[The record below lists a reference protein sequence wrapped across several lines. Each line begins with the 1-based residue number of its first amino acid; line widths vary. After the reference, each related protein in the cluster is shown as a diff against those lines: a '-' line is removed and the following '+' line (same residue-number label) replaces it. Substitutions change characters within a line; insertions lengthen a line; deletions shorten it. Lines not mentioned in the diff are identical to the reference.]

1 MHAKNSEMPKK
12 NRFPIVMLILAT
24 IIWGS
29 TFAVVKDTMN
39 SVNEYYLIFMR
50 SIIAALP
57 LLALTLFKNP
67 KSLFNKEIIKKG
79 AIIGVALGLSYGF
92 QNLGMIYTSAGNSAF
107 IMASNVIFV
116 PIFLVLFYKNRLN
129 GKSIISILIVVFG
142 LGLLTYKD
150 GTELNPGDFLTL
162 MSAAITALHII
173 WTGRFVKNS
182 DLLAL
187 VTYQFLFA
195 ALLAFVASI
204 FMSPES
210 FTANY
215 SPESWTAMIYLGL
228 LGSLFCYFITV
239 WAQKYVDYVTVTLI
253 FSLEPVFAAVFSFY
267 FIGEILGH
275 QQLFGASLILF
286 GILFFEIPFDRVI
299 NRSNEKL

>member
-1 MHAKNSEMPKK
+1 MSDKK
-12 NRFPIVMLILAT
+12 TFPIVMLVLAT
-24 IIWGS
+24 VIWGS

-39 SVNEYYLIFMR
+39 SVNEYYIIFIR

-57 LLALTLFKNP
+57 LLVVTLIKNP

-79 AIIGVALGLSYGF
+79 AIIGIALGLTYGF
-92 QNLGMIYTSAGNSAF
+92 QNLGMLYTSAGNSAF

-116 PIFLVLFYKNRLN
+116 PVFLVIFYKNRLD

-142 LGLLTYKD
+142 LGLLTYKE
-150 GTELNPGDFLTL
+150 GTNLNPGDLLTL
-162 MSAAITALHII
+162 IGAAITALHII

-187 VTYQFLFA
+187 VTYQFLFS
-195 ALLAFVASI
+195 ALLALVFSI
-204 FMSPES
+204 FLSPES
-210 FTANY
+210 FTVSY
-215 SPESWTAMIYLGL
+215 SVESWMAMIYLGL

-253 FSLEPVFAAVFSFY
+253 FSLEPVFAAVFSYY
-267 FIGEILGH
+267 FIDELLGH

-286 GILFFEIPFDRVI
+286 GILFFEIPFKTFF
-299 NRSNEKL
+299 EKR

>member
-1 MHAKNSEMPKK
+1 MSNKK
-12 NRFPIVMLILAT
+12 TFPIVMLILAT
-24 IIWGS
+24 VVWGS

-57 LLALTLFKNP
+57 LLAITLIKNP
-67 KSLFNKEIIKKG
+67 RSLFNKEIIKKG
-79 AIIGVALGLSYGF
+79 AIIGIALGLTYGF
-92 QNLGMIYTSAGNSAF
+92 QNLGMLYTSAGNSAF

-116 PIFLVLFYKNRLN
+116 PIFLVVFYKNRFN
-129 GKSIISILIVVFG
+129 GKSVISILIVISG
-142 LGLLTYKD
+142 LGLLTYKE
-150 GTELNPGDFLTL
+150 GTELNPGDLLTL
-162 MSAAITALHII
+162 VGAAITALHII
-173 WTGRFVKNS
+173 WTGRYVKNS

-187 VTYQFLFA
+187 VTYQFVFA
-195 ALLAFVASI
+195 ALLAFVFSI
-204 FMSPES
+204 VLSPES
-210 FTANY
+210 FTMSY
-215 SPESWTAMIYLGL
+215 SQESWIAMIYLGL

-253 FSLEPVFAAVFSFY
+253 FSLEPVFAAVFSYY

-286 GILFFEIPFDRVI
+286 GILFFEIPFTKF
-299 NRSNEKL
+299 RSIFLKK

>member
-1 MHAKNSEMPKK
+1 
-12 NRFPIVMLILAT
+12 MLILAT

-39 SVNEYYLIFMR
+39 SVNEYFLIFMR

-57 LLALTLFKNP
+57 LLFVTLVKNP

-79 AIIGVALGLSYGF
+79 AIIGTALGLSYGF
-92 QNLGMIYTSAGNSAF
+92 QNLGMLYTSAGNSAF

-116 PIFLVLFYKNRLN
+116 PIFLAVFYKNRFN
-129 GKSIISILIVVFG
+129 GKSLISILIVVFG
-142 LGLLTYKD
+142 LALLTYKE
-150 GTELNPGDFLTL
+150 GTELNPGDLLTL
-162 MSAAITALHII
+162 ISAAITALHII

-195 ALLAFVASI
+195 ALLAFILSI
-204 FMSPES
+204 TFSPNS
-210 FTANY
+210 FTLNY
-215 SPESWTAMIYLGL
+215 SSESWGAMIYLGL

-239 WAQKYVDYVTVTLI
+239 WAQKYVDYLTVTLI
-253 FSLEPVFAAVFSFY
+253 FSLEPIFASIFSFY
-267 FIGEILGH
+267 FIGEILGYK
-275 QQLFGASLILF
+275 QLLGAGLILF
-286 GILFFEIPFDRVI
+286 GILFFEIPFR
-299 NRSNEKL
+299 KLRFRNT

>member
-1 MHAKNSEMPKK
+1 
-12 NRFPIVMLILAT
+12 MLILAT

-39 SVNEYYLIFMR
+39 SVNEYYLIFIR

-57 LLALTLFKNP
+57 LLAITLLKNP
-67 KSLFNKEIIKKG
+67 KSLFNKEIIRKG
-79 AIIGVALGLSYGF
+79 AIIGIALGLTYGF
-92 QNLGMIYTSAGNSAF
+92 QNLGMLYTSAGNSAF

-129 GKSIISILIVVFG
+129 GKSLISILIVVLG
-142 LGLLTYKD
+142 LGMLTYKD
-150 GTELNPGDFLTL
+150 DTELNPGDLLTL
-162 MSAAITALHII
+162 IGAAITALHII

-187 VTYQFLFA
+187 VTYQFLFS
-195 ALLAFVASI
+195 ALLAFVASMV
-204 FMSPES
+204 FSPES
-210 FTANY
+210 FTMNY
-215 SPESWTAMIYLGL
+215 SYESWAAMIYLGV

-267 FIGEILGH
+267 FIGEILGT
-275 QQLFGASLILF
+275 QQLFGAGFILF
-286 GILFFEIPFDRVI
+286 GILFFEIPFG
-299 NRSNEKL
+299 KLRLRK